1 MIYFIAAYPR
11 VLLQQLCI
19 TSRLRSMYTECRLVL
34 RAEEHN
40 IPCLSAVFFHFYAS
54 RFRIIIFSRPIM
66 LNFCSFPANS
76 RHNAAYYPLIL
87 RALFSSSYSNFL
99 RIFLSI
105 HTFSSPYCSENRFP
119 PFLRK
124 LQNLRLIGIILKRP
138 FSSHRKPPEHPTK
151 FGQISSEDI
160 FPNHFISVPFR
171 TIRTYFPPISAHSEQ
186 KRPKARF
193 RTLGPDW
200 FFW

>member
-1 MIYFIAAYPR
+1 MQP
-11 VLLQQLCI
+11 
-19 TSRLRSMYTECRLVL
+19 
-34 RAEEHN
+34 
-40 IPCLSAVFFHFYAS
+40 
-54 RFRIIIFSRPIM
+54 
-66 LNFCSFPANS
+66 
-76 RHNAAYYPLIL
+76 YYPLIL

-138 FSSHRKPPEHPTK
+138 VILPPKTARTSHE
-151 FGQISSEDI
+151 
-160 FPNHFISVPFR
+160 
-171 TIRTYFPPISAHSEQ
+171 IRTDFIRGHFSESFYFRSIPNIKNRSPANFRSFLNK

-200 FFW
+200 FFSETLGCFGGEGLIYLSLIKVLSSSMNVLISLNWR